1 MIGLWAG
8 KGVFLLGKPDGE
20 NLPVFVIMAGGCG
33 ERLWPRSRGQCP
45 KQLLNL
51 IGERSLLQQSVERIR
66 SLTDDDRIYVVTN
79 IDYAEQ
85 VREQLLMLPKEN
97 ILVEPEGRNTA
108 PCVGLAALYIQNRFP
123 EEDPVAV
130 FLPSDNLVHNPKE
143 MRNAIL
149 AGVRYTQQADTGV
162 IFGMWPTRPET
173 GYGYIRLGEK
183 LGERDGTVFHEVKS
197 FKEKPDGITALKY
210 LESKE
215 FLWNAGIFVWKVNKL
230 WKEIKTYLPEL
241 ALGLEKLRPCLGT
254 EAEFVKLAEIYP
266 TLPSI
271 SVDYGILEKSRDLA
285 VVPTDFGW
293 DDLGNWSSLG
303 RYFPQDRDGNMVR
316 GCFTGVETK
325 NCIVDSPQKMVAAL
339 GVSELIIVETD
350 DVLLVCSKEKAQEVR
365 KIVEKLRGEKREE
378 LL

>member
-1 MIGLWAG
+1 MGKLAG
-8 KGVFLLGKPDGE
+8 EK
-20 NLPVFVIMAGGCG
+20 LPVFVIMAGGYG
-33 ERLWPRSRGQCP
+33 ERLWPRSRRQCP

-51 IGERSLLQQSVERIR
+51 VGERSLLQQSVERIR
-66 SLTDDDRIYVVTN
+66 SLTDDDRIYTVTN

-85 VREQLLMLPKEN
+85 VREQLLMLPKGN
-97 ILVEPEGRNTA
+97 VLIEPKGRNTA

-123 EEDPVAV
+123 KEDPVVA
-130 FLPSDNLVHNPKE
+130 FLPSDNLVHNPDE
-143 MRNAIL
+143 MCNRLL
-149 AGVRYTQQADTGV
+149 AGLKYTQQANTGV

-183 LGERDGTVFHEVKS
+183 LGERDGTFFHEVKS

-210 LESKE
+210 LESNE
-215 FLWNAGIFVWKVNKL
+215 FLWNAGIFIWKVSKL
-230 WKEIKTYLPEL
+230 WKEIKAYLPEL
-241 ALGLEKLRPCLGT
+241 AVGLEKLRPYLGT

-293 DDLGNWSSLG
+293 DDLGSWSSLG
-303 RYFPQDRDGNMVR
+303 RFFPRDRNGNMVR
-316 GCFTGVETK
+316 GFFTGVETK

-339 GVSELIIVETD
+339 GVSDLIIVETD
-350 DVLLVCSKEKAQEVR
+350 EALLVCSKEKAQEVR
-365 KIVEKLRGEKREE
+365 KIVEKLREEKRED

>member
-1 MIGLWAG
+1 MGWERG
-8 KGVFLLGKPDGE
+8 FLLGKLAGDK
-20 NLPVFVIMAGGCG
+20 LPVFVIMAGGRG
-33 ERLWPRSRGQCP
+33 ERLWPRSRRQCP

-51 IGERSLLQQSVERIR
+51 VGERSLLQQSVERIR

-97 ILVEPEGRNTA
+97 ILIEPEGRNTA
-108 PCVGLAALYIQNRFP
+108 PCVGLAGLYIQNRFP
-123 EEDPVAV
+123 EEDPVVV
-130 FLPSDNLVHNPKE
+130 FLPSDNLVHNPEE
-143 MRNAIL
+143 MRKVL
-149 AGVRYTQQADTGV
+149 RLGLEYTQHSDTGV
-162 IFGMWPTRPET
+162 IFGMWPMGPET
-173 GYGYIRLGEK
+173 GYGYIQLGEK
-183 LGERDGTVFHEVKS
+183 LGEREGAIFHEVKS

-210 LESKE
+210 LESNE
-215 FLWNAGIFVWKVNKL
+215 FLWNAGIFVWKVSRL

-241 ALGLEKLRPCLGT
+241 AVGLEKIRPYLGT
-254 EAEFVKLAEIYP
+254 EAEFMKLTEIYP

-271 SVDYGILEKSRDLA
+271 SVDYGILEKSEDLV

-303 RYFPQDRDGNMVR
+303 RFYPQDRDGNMVK
-316 GCFTGVETK
+316 GYFTGVETK

-339 GVSELIIVETD
+339 GVSDLIIVETD
-350 DVLLVCSKEKAQEVR
+350 DVLLVCSKEMAQEVR
-365 KIVEKLRGEKREE
+365 KIVEKLREEKRED

>member
-1 MIGLWAG
+1 MGWERG
-8 KGVFLLGKPDGE
+8 FLLGKPDGE
-20 NLPVFVIMAGGCG
+20 QLPVFVIMAGGRG
-33 ERLWPRSRGQCP
+33 ERLWPRSRRQCP

-51 IGERSLLQQSVERIR
+51 VGERSLLQQSVERIR

-97 ILVEPEGRNTA
+97 ILIEPEGRNTA
-108 PCVGLAALYIQNRFP
+108 PCVGLAGLYIQNRFP
-123 EEDPVAV
+123 EEDPVVV
-130 FLPSDNLVHNPKE
+130 FLPSDNLVHNPEE
-143 MRNAIL
+143 MRKVL
-149 AGVRYTQQADTGV
+149 RLGLEYTQHSDTGV
-162 IFGMWPTRPET
+162 IFGMWPMGPET
-173 GYGYIRLGEK
+173 GYGYIQLGEK
-183 LGERDGTVFHEVKS
+183 LGEREGAIFHEVKS

-210 LESKE
+210 LESNE
-215 FLWNAGIFVWKVNKL
+215 FLWNAGIFVWKVSRL

-241 ALGLEKLRPCLGT
+241 AVGLEKIRPYLGT
-254 EAEFVKLAEIYP
+254 EAEFMKLTEIYP

-271 SVDYGILEKSRDLA
+271 SVDYGILEKSEDLV

-303 RYFPQDRDGNMVR
+303 RFYPQDRDGNMVK
-316 GCFTGVETK
+316 GYFTGVETK

-339 GVSELIIVETD
+339 GVSDLIIVETD
-350 DVLLVCSKEKAQEVR
+350 DVLLVCSKEMAQEVR
-365 KIVEKLRGEKREE
+365 KIVEKLREEKRED

>member
-1 MIGLWAG
+1 MGWERG
-8 KGVFLLGKPDGE
+8 FLLGKPDGE
-20 NLPVFVIMAGGCG
+20 QLPVFVIMAGGRG
-33 ERLWPRSRGQCP
+33 ERLWPRSRRQCP

-51 IGERSLLQQSVERIR
+51 VGERSLLQQSVERVR
-66 SLTDDDRIYVVTN
+66 SLTDDDRIYIVTN

-97 ILVEPEGRNTA
+97 ILIEPEGRNTA

-123 EEDPVAV
+123 EEDPVAA
-130 FLPSDNLVHNPKE
+130 FLPSDNLVHNPEE
-143 MRNAIL
+143 MRNRL
-149 AGVRYTQQADTGV
+149 LTGLKYTQQADTGV

-183 LGERDGTVFHEVKS
+183 LGERDGAVFHEVKS

-210 LESKE
+210 WESKE
-215 FLWNAGIFVWKVNKL
+215 FLWNAGIFVWKVSRL
-230 WKEIKTYLPEL
+230 WREIKACLPEL
-241 ALGLEKLRPCLGT
+241 ALGLEKLRPYLGT
-254 EAEFVKLAEIYP
+254 EAEFTKLAEIYP

-293 DDLGNWSSLG
+293 DDLGSWSSLG
-303 RYFPQDRDGNMVR
+303 RYFPQDRDGNRVR
-316 GCFTGVETK
+316 GCFAGVETK

-339 GVSELIIVETD
+339 GVSDLIIVETD
-350 DVLLVCSKEKAQEVR
+350 DVLLVCSKEMAQEIR
-365 KIVEKLRGEKREE
+365 KIVEKLRKVKRED

>member
-1 MIGLWAG
+1 MGKLAG
-8 KGVFLLGKPDGE
+8 EK
-20 NLPVFVIMAGGCG
+20 LPVFVIMAGGRG
-33 ERLWPRSRGQCP
+33 ERLWPRSRRQCP

-51 IGERSLLQQSVERIR
+51 VGERSLLQQSVERIR
-66 SLTDDDRIYVVTN
+66 SLTDDDRIYAVTN

-97 ILVEPEGRNTA
+97 ILIEPEGRNTA
-108 PCVGLAALYIQNRFP
+108 PCVGLAALYIQNRYP
-123 EEDPVAV
+123 EEEPVAV
-130 FLPSDNLVHNPKE
+130 FLPSDNLVHNPE
-143 MRNAIL
+143 EIRNAIL
-149 AGVRYTQQADTGV
+149 AGLKYTQQADRGV
-162 IFGMWPTRPET
+162 IFGMWPTQPET

-183 LGERDGTVFHEVKS
+183 LGERDGAIFHEVKS
-197 FKEKPDGITALKY
+197 FKEKPDRITALKY

-303 RYFPQDRDGNMVR
+303 RFFPQDQNGNRVR

-339 GVSELIIVETD
+339 GVSDLIIVETD
-350 DVLLVCSKEKAQEVR
+350 DVLLVCSKEKAQEIR
-365 KIVEKLRGEKREE
+365 KIVEKLRGEKRED